1 MFSALL
7 YLFTINEQTELIN
20 SVGFDEFLFP
30 ERILE
35 MNDASYPIKRESSAM
50 LMFNAEIIA
59 FIFLL
64 KSSKLISISFNELAN
79 LLEISFLDSSILLFL
94 LSHQLID
101 QIVCFLVLVF
111 VLLFCND

>member
-1 MFSALL
+1 M
-7 YLFTINEQTELIN
+7 N
-20 SVGFDEFLFP
+20 SFGLDGFLFP

-35 MNDASYPIKRESSAM
+35 MNEASYPIKRDSSAM

-79 LLEISFLDSSILLFL
+79 LLEISFLVSSILLFL
-94 LSHQLID
+94 LSSYKPST
-101 QIVCFLVLVF
+101 
-111 VLLFCND
+111 N

>member
-20 SVGFDEFLFP
+20 SLGFDGFLFP

-35 MNDASYPIKRESSAM
+35 MNEASYPIKRERSAM
-50 LMFNAEIIA
+50 LMFSAEIIA

-64 KSSKLISISFNELAN
+64 KSSKLISISFKELAN
-79 LLEISFLDSSILLFL
+79 VLAISFLDSSVLLFL
-94 LSHQLID
+94 LSSYKPST
-101 QIVCFLVLVF
+101 
-111 VLLFCND
+111 N